1 MMSRSST
8 QSSSPQFNGSPAGA
22 SFASE
27 SATDGLPQ
35 TLWRHRWLLAASL
48 FFVLACSLVYLA
60 RATPMYASSSRLYF
74 EQSPSQLLGNGQ
86 SVISDAYL
94 HAQCELFKS
103 TPILTDAAAL
113 LANQPLKTLAGKSNV
128 VDVLRGGLDVSV
140 GKDDQIVNVIFESPY
155 PKECALIVNSVVQA
169 YVNFESQH
177 RRSTANEALTIL
189 QHAKEKRDAEISKG
203 MKDLLDFKK
212 ANGAVSFDTDK
223 GNVITQKL
231 TRISDELTTAQL
243 QTMDLKARYDALAD
257 ALGPQL
263 ARDQMIADPAGTK
276 MTVAAAEGSQETD
289 PAWMRAEISR
299 AELNLE
305 SLSARYPSS
314 NPSVVDATAY
324 LDRLHQRMAELEG
337 QQGTAAL
344 AMARDSLQ
352 IAQRRESELQ
362 KAFNAQQAI
371 ASDLNSKLAE
381 YSRLEDQLQRAE
393 RESDALD
400 NQIKSINV
408 TEDAPQEVRILDVA
422 QPNMT
427 PQSPKK
433 MQIAAMA
440 SVLGLLAG
448 IGMALAMDVI
458 DQRLRSPEEVRNLLG
473 LPVLGVIPR
482 QDGKLSV
489 AACGLTVHSDPMSQV
504 AEACR
509 TVRTAVYFASR
520 TAPVKTVLIASP
532 SHEEGKS
539 SFVSNLAIAMA
550 QAGSRVLLLDANFRE
565 PAQQKIYDV
574 EHDTGLSEVLSGKIA
589 LDRAISRTPIEGL
602 EVLPCG
608 PLPRNPSEM
617 LNGPAFAKLIE
628 TLSDRYEFILMD
640 SPSILSVTDA
650 RILGAI
656 ADVTLFVIRAGVTSR
671 KAGEQGLDSLLSVG
685 SRVLGAVVNDMPGRR
700 PMPRPRGTLRI
711 FDPML
716 AIASNGIAL
725 QGGSNGNGHGPA
737 LMLGSKKELTTM
749 QKVESVD

>member
-1 MMSRSST
+1 M
-8 QSSSPQFNGSPAGA
+8 
-22 SFASE
+22 
-27 SATDGLPQ
+27 
-35 TLWRHRWLLAASL
+35 
-48 FFVLACSLVYLA
+48 
-60 RATPMYASSSRLYF
+60 
-74 EQSPSQLLGNGQ
+74 
-86 SVISDAYL
+86 
-94 HAQCELFKS
+94 
-103 TPILTDAAAL
+103 
-113 LANQPLKTLAGKSNV
+113 
-128 VDVLRGGLDVSV
+128 
-140 GKDDQIVNVIFESPY
+140 
-155 PKECALIVNSVVQA
+155 NSVVQA

-177 RRSTANEALTIL
+177 RKMTANEALAIL
-189 QHAKEKRDAEISKG
+189 QRQKDKRDAEITAG
-203 MKDLLDFKK
+203 MKDILDFKK
-212 ANGAVSFDTDK
+212 ANGALFDTDK

-231 TRISDELTTAQL
+231 TRISDEWTTAQL

-263 ARDQMIADPAGTK
+263 ARDQMNADPSSVKT
-276 MTVAAAEGSQETD
+276 TVASAEGSQETD
-289 PAWMRAEISR
+289 PAWMRSEVSR

-305 SLSARYPSS
+305 SLSSRYPPS
-314 NPSVVDATAY
+314 NPSVVNAAAY
-324 LDRLHQRMAELEG
+324 LDRLHQRMAEMEG

-344 AMARDSLQ
+344 AMAPDNLQ
-352 IAQRRESELQ
+352 IAQHREAELQ
-362 KAFNAQQAI
+362 KAFDAQQVI

-381 YSRLEDQLQRAE
+381 YSRLDDQLKRADRKRCAGQSDQVDQRHRRRPAG
-393 RESDALD
+393 SA
-400 NQIKSINV
+400 NPGS
-408 TEDAPQEVRILDVA
+408 A
-422 QPNMT
+422 QANLT

-440 SVLGLLAG
+440 AVLGLLAG
-448 IGMALAMDVI
+448 IGMALVMDVI

-489 AACGLTVHSDPMSQV
+489 AACGLTVHWDPMSQV

-509 TVRTAVYFASR
+509 SVPTAVYFASR
-520 TAPVKTVLIASP
+520 TVPVKTVLIASP

-565 PAQQKIYDV
+565 PTQQKIYDV
-574 EHDTGLSEVLSGKIA
+574 EHETGLSEVLTGKVA

-628 TLSDRYEFILMD
+628 TLSSRYEIILMD

-656 ADVTLFVIRAGVTSR
+656 ADVTLFVIR
-671 KAGEQGLDSLLSVG
+671 
-685 SRVLGAVVNDMPGRR
+685 
-700 PMPRPRGTLRI
+700 
-711 FDPML
+711 
-716 AIASNGIAL
+716 
-725 QGGSNGNGHGPA
+725 GG
-737 LMLGSKKELTTM
+737 
-749 QKVESVD
+749 